1 MKTTVHLFLIT
12 CICLTSFTTQ
22 AQITKTPITKP
33 KIYTGVSSPV
43 GLPTPFD
50 EIIRDLDKGKCFSI
64 AITSIQLNPLNT
76 AKSNH
81 NAETRHGI
89 GALKK
94 DGKNLVA
101 TFNIEAGINEN
112 SSRHVLSTTLK
123 IRKSRSGI
131 VLDIR
136 NPQYYHLIYELT
148 LVKKKNGYYLIAERD
163 ENSATVSFTLAIFR
177 TECLI

>member
-1 MKTTVHLFLIT
+1 MKTSLYFLI
-12 CICLTSFTTQ
+12 IACLGLITFSTQ
-22 AQITKTPITKP
+22 AQITKTPINKP
-33 KIYTGVSSPV
+33 KINTGVTPPV
-43 GLPTPFD
+43 NLPTPFD
-50 EIIRDLDKGKCFSI
+50 EIVRDLNNGKCYSI
-64 AITSIQLNPLNT
+64 ALTSLQLNPLNT

-81 NAETRHGI
+81 NAETRHGV

-94 DGKNLVA
+94 DGKNLTA

-112 SSRHVLSTTLK
+112 GSRRILSTTLK
-123 IRKSRSGI
+123 LRKSSSGI